1 MSETTPPE
9 ENNPRTL
16 GKMLRG
22 WAAALQGIFRPEE
35 DAQGAIPG
43 LPRYFIAFVL
53 LFMVGMLMI
62 SLFGDQGLLA
72 YYRLKTESRQL
83 RLDVAAL
90 EETRGELARTIRAL
104 REDDDYIEMLARQR
118 LGLVRPGEIVV
129 QLPFKAEP
137 RP

>member
-9 ENNPRTL
+9 EINPRTL
-16 GKMLRG
+16 GTVLRG
-22 WAAALQGIFRPEE
+22 WAAGLQGIFRPEE
-35 DAQGAIPG
+35 DATGAISG
-43 LPRYFIAFVL
+43 LSRYFIAFVL
-53 LFMVGMLMI
+53 LFMVGMLLI

-72 YYRLKTESRQL
+72 YYRLKTEARQL

-90 EETRGELARTIRAL
+90 EETRGELVRIIRAL

-129 QLPFKAEP
+129 QLPLKAEP